1 MKNHPY
7 HYHVEKNSTRR
18 LFDIGVP
25 IMLFLAFFLFYNFG
39 KITPPEMVKT
49 SGLLSISLLAI
60 TLLVGPICKLFP
72 GLNLL
77 KAHRKFWGIT
87 SFLAAL
93 AHVTLVF
100 IYFYKFNLLR
110 FVDYSHPKYP
120 GILAGLAA
128 ITILFLVTLTSSK
141 KALKLL
147 SPKTWKTVQITSY
160 LALGLAVGHFYLMEQ
175 VEGVLVIKRFLGR
188 ITFVLSAIAIPVRL
202 LIIFWP
208 AKKFSLLKSV
218 RNRGVQILK
227 SL

>member
-7 HYHVEKNSTRR
+7 HSYVEKNSVHR

-25 IMLFLAFFLFYNFG
+25 LALFIILFMFYNFG
-39 KITPPEMVKT
+39 RITPPEMVKT
-49 SGLLSISLLAI
+49 TGLLSISMLSI

-72 GLNLL
+72 GLNVL

-93 AHVTLVF
+93 AHVGLVF

-147 SPKTWKTVQITSY
+147 NPKAWKAVQITSY

-175 VEGVLVIKRFLGR
+175 VEGILVIKRLLGR
-188 ITFVLSAIAIPVRL
+188 ITFGLSAIVIPVRL
-202 LIIFWP
+202 IIALWP
-208 AKKFSLLKSV
+208 AKKFSLFKSI
-218 RNRGVQILK
+218 RNHSV
-227 SL
+227 

>member
-1 MKNHPY
+1 M
-7 HYHVEKNSTRR
+7 
-18 LFDIGVP
+18 I
-25 IMLFLAFFLFYNFG
+25 
-39 KITPPEMVKT
+39 KT

-60 TLLVGPICKLFP
+60 TLLVGPTCKLFP
-72 GLNLL
+72 SLDLL

-87 SFLAAL
+87 SFLVAL
-93 AHVTLVF
+93 AHVSLVF

-128 ITILFLVTLTSSK
+128 IAILFLVTLTSGK

-175 VEGVLVIKRFLGR
+175 VEGVLVIKRTLGR
-188 ITFVLSAIAIPVRL
+188 ITFVLSAIVIPVRL
-202 LIIFWP
+202 LIVFWP
-208 AKKFSLLKSV
+208 AKKFHLLKSI
-218 RNRGVQILK
+218 RNRSVQILK

>member
-7 HYHVEKNSTRR
+7 HYSVKKTFLHR

-25 IMLFLAFFLFYNFG
+25 VVLFWAFFQFYNFG
-39 KITPPEMVKT
+39 KITPSEMIKT

-60 TLLVGPICKLFP
+60 TLLVGPVCKLFP
-72 GLNLL
+72 GLDLL

-87 SFLAAL
+87 SFLIAL
-93 AHVTLVF
+93 THIALVF
-100 IYFYKFNLLR
+100 IFFYKFNLLR

-141 KALKLL
+141 KALNIL
-147 SPKTWKTVQITSY
+147 SPGAWKAVQITSY

-175 VEGVLVIKRFLGR
+175 VEGVFVIKRLLGR
-188 ITFVLSAIAIPVRL
+188 ITFGLSAAVIPVRL
-202 LIIFWP
+202 LIVFWP
-208 AKKFSLLKSV
+208 T
-218 RNRGVQILK
+218 G
-227 SL
+227 